1 MMNNDIE
8 FDNIGK
14 QTPFRLPE
22 GYLNSLQQD
31 ILKRNAQPANTASLP
46 QKRVSTIRLWTVV
59 ASAACIAF
67 LIAGSW
73 MFSTRT
79 ITKQYTI
86 EDIDMY
92 FAQLSEDDQ
101 QFLLDIYDDID
112 FEDYLLTPI
121 DNTSL

>member
-1 MMNNDIE
+1 MMNDKIE

-14 QTPFRLPE
+14 QTPFCLPE
-22 GYLNSLQQD
+22 GYLNGLQQD
-31 ILKRNAQPANTASLP
+31 ILKRNAQLANTASLP
-46 QKRVSTIRLWTVV
+46 QKRVSSIRLWAAVT
-59 ASAACIAF
+59 SAACIAF
-67 LIAGSW
+67 LIAGNW

-86 EDIDMY
+86 EDIDTY

-112 FEDYLLTPI
+112 YEDYLLTPI
-121 DNTSL
+121 DDISL